1 MENNSQIWQRYL
13 KVERL
18 EIAKIINNY
27 ILVEKS
33 SERIVWIRL
42 FKLKMWFYIIYNIRE
57 ILKDRYIIKENT
69 SDLYKLKFPNRF

>member
-57 ILKDRYIIKENT
+57 ILKDRHII
-69 SDLYKLKFPNRF
+69 